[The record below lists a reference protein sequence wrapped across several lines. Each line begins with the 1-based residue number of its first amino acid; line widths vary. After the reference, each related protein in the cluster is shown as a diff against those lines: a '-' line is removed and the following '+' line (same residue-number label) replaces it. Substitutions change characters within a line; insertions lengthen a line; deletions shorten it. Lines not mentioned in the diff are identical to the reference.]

1 MIIIPDVH
9 GRKFWERIID
19 NKPENEKIIFLG
31 DYTDPYPIEGIEQNT
46 IPDSIRKIIELKE
59 KFPEDVILLLG
70 NHDLS
75 YVYSGLPKCRF
86 DRERRQEIQDLF
98 TKNRQYFQLAYK
110 TGKYVFSHA
119 GFLQYWIDT
128 EDFYFQGLTNY
139 EDIVNKLNS
148 DWWDFNDSQL
158 CNVLNCVSFWRGGYS
173 QVGSC
178 IWADVRE
185 FYTLDKLWDAEQ
197 MYQIFGHTRSK
208 KEIITP
214 EWAMLDARNIYKL
227 NENTTTIK
235 IFENE

>member
-19 NKPENEKIIFLG
+19 EKPENEKIIFLG
-31 DYTDPYPIEGIEQNT
+31 DYTDPYPIEGIEQET

-59 KFPEDVILLLG
+59 KFPDDVILLLG

-86 DRERRQEIQDLF
+86 DRERQSEIRDLF
-98 TKNRQYFQLAYK
+98 SKNRQLFQIAYK
-110 TGKYVFSHA
+110 SDKYVYSHA
-119 GFLQYWIDT
+119 GILQRWLDY
-128 EDFYFQGLTNY
+128 ERFYFKNLTDL

-158 CNVLNCVSFWRGGYS
+158 SNTLGDISFWRGGIDDC
-173 QVGSC
+173 GSC

-185 FYTLDKLWDAEQ
+185 FYALDSLWDANE
-197 MYQIFGHTRSK
+197 MYQIFGHTRAQ

-235 IFENE
+235 IF